1 MDWSHLIKGGTLLG
15 SLQTREIGYVY
26 DWWELLS
33 ISRMHA
39 KELARVLS
47 TRRGEKGTL
56 DLVDIPVSHFF
67 PGAPSWDATHDV
79 PCPICNCV
87 VHSAREAA
95 VHFAG
100 ASHLRRAERASDFIK
115 SVQVARKE
123 PGSEH
128 STGAYKLEDYRLCN
142 TCGILV
148 NPDEVGGGHD
158 RSKKHV
164 AGTREALQESIVGKT
179 GATRPCYRA
188 AAVAGPPNSDRRIL
202 LEYVQRSMYIIHN
215 MYLEHQALVAE
226 IMTGREAYQ
235 DDSEDSSGVK
245 G

>member
-1 MDWSHLIKGGTLLG
+1 MEWTHQIKTGTLLDN
-15 SLQTREIGYVY
+15 LQTKEIGYVY
-26 DWWELLS
+26 DWWELFS
-33 ISRMHA
+33 ISRIHA

-47 TRRGEKGTL
+47 TRRGEKGAL
-56 DLVDIPVSHFF
+56 DLVDLPVSHFF

-79 PCPICNCV
+79 PCSICNCV
-87 VHSAREAA
+87 VHNARDAA

-115 SVQVARKE
+115 SVQVAREK

-128 STGAYKLEDYRLCN
+128 PAGVHKLDDYRLCR

-158 RSKKHV
+158 RSRKHV
-164 AGTREALQESIVGKT
+164 AGASKALQESIVRNT
-179 GATRPCYRA
+179 GATQPCYRA
-188 AAVAGPPNSDRRIL
+188 AAVAGLPISDRRIL

-235 DDSEDSSGVK
+235 DGSEDSSDVK